1 MFFDISI
8 DLKNSVAILI
18 PLGEGEPQPINFERL
33 NTEHPLDY
41 QFFDAEDN
49 PVRMV
54 PRTSVRQLNFQTL
67 LPEPLPE
74 YSMEETP
81 WYTVLGVN
89 SKDSDEVI
97 EKTFRQL
104 CMINLPK
111 RGGNKERYAEILKA
125 YQVWES
131 LKKK

>member
-67 LPEPLPE
+67 LPEK
-74 YSMEETP
+74 S
-81 WYTVLGVN
+81 
-89 SKDSDEVI
+89 SD
-97 EKTFRQL
+97 
-104 CMINLPK
+104 
-111 RGGNKERYAEILKA
+111 
-125 YQVWES
+125 
-131 LKKK
+131 